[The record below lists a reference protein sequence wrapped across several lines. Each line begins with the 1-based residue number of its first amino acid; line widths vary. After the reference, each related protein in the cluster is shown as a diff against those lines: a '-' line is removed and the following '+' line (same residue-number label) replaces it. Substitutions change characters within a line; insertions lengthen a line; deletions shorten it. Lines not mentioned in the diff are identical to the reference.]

1 MSPRI
6 PGAPRT
12 LRSSLPASGVP
23 ALPARLPHEACGELE
38 GFDPAWSRLVTVET
52 FDGPRTFH
60 VLDTGPALAEAGL
73 TPTGTILALHG
84 NPTWSYLWRHLA
96 QAAVEQAEADPEAA
110 GARRIWRVIA
120 PDQLDMGFS
129 ERLPHARA
137 PRPADPGV
145 RRIADR
151 IADFDALV
159 TTLLAEGAA
168 TASGAPASAG
178 DGGSAAS
185 GTVSGSAAG
194 DTAASGST
202 TGSTACE
209 HPVVTI
215 GHDWGGVLSLTW
227 AARNQ
232 ERVSAAVSLNTAVHQ
247 PEGAQ
252 LPAPLAAALAGP
264 LLPASTVHTDLF
276 LRTTLSLA
284 KDALSEEA
292 VAGFR
297 APYRT
302 AAERGGIGGFVADIP
317 ATDAHPSH
325 SELQQ
330 LGEDIAGFRRPALLV
345 WGPKDPVFLE
355 RYLRD
360 LRTRLPQA
368 DLHRFETAS
377 HLVSEQVDV
386 AGLVLDWL
394 EEQFPAAAAAA
405 APAPAYAVPAS
416 PEASTRTDHIH
427 GPEAARTYVETA
439 SGGAESRTDRIRE
452 SGALEGGA
460 ASAQPLIFDA
470 LEERAHDRSLASVD
484 MSQSPPATL
493 TWAQVNARVQAI
505 AAGLVRMGLRPGDR
519 VSMLVPPGNDL
530 TAGLYGVLRAGG
542 VAVVADAG
550 LGPAGMTRA
559 VRSADPQWI
568 IGERPGLTLARLAG
582 WPGRRLSVS
591 ALSRAERKALGV
603 EASLEE
609 LIDAPEATLPQRLP
623 RPAPE
628 ADAAILFT
636 SGSTGPAKG
645 VRYTHERLSA
655 LTQALTR
662 VLDVRPGSSLVAG
675 FPPFALLGPGIG
687 AISTTPDMAVT
698 KPRTLTASALA
709 DAVEAGGATMVFASP
724 AAYRNVVATAHELT
738 LAQSTACARVRMVL
752 SAGAPVPLE
761 LMNSLASVF
770 PNARIH
776 TPYGMTEGLIL
787 TDIERTEVARAQ
799 AESEQAVRG
808 PEADARTEADELA
821 EAAGSSAADAA
832 VANASAVA
840 NAPALGSA
848 ARTHVSRDLGVC
860 VGRPVDGVRLA
871 LAPIDADGRPADLL
885 LEGEEARGVLGEFIA
900 SGAHL
905 KAGYDRLWSTD
916 RAAARDTLD
925 GLLWHRTNDIG
936 HIDAAGRVWLEG
948 RVQHVITTP
957 EGPLGPGGP
966 EAVVD
971 ALPHVRR
978 SAAVGVGPA
987 GTQALVMVVE
997 PEPPAAKRLP
1007 AHGPA
1012 PLGLASAA
1020 REAVRAATGRDV
1032 AAVLVTSAF
1041 PTDIRHN
1048 SKIDRSRLAR
1058 WAAEVLAGGR
1068 IRRP

>member
-6 PGAPRT
+6 PGAPKA
-12 LRSSLPASGVP
+12 LRPALPASGIP
-23 ALPARLPHEACGELE
+23 ALPARLPHEACGEFE
-38 GFDPAWSRLVTVET
+38 GFDPAWSRLVTVDT
-52 FDGPRTFH
+52 FDGARTFH

-96 QAAVEQAEADPEAA
+96 QAAMDQAAGTEAA
-110 GARRIWRVIA
+110 GPRPGRVWRVIA

-151 IADFDALV
+151 VADFDALV
-159 TTLLAEGAA
+159 THLLAEGDGDAPTGPA
-168 TASGAPASAG
+168 TAAG
-178 DGGSAAS
+178 TAEA
-185 GTVSGSAAG
+185 
-194 DTAASGST
+194 TAAAAKAAWE
-202 TGSTACE
+202 STAD

-232 ERVSAAVSLNTAVHQ
+232 DRVSAAVSLNTAVHQ
-247 PEGAQ
+247 PEHAQ

-264 LLPASTVHTDLF
+264 LLPVSTVHTDLF

-284 KDALSEEA
+284 KDALSAGA

-297 APYRT
+297 APYTT

-317 ATDAHPSH
+317 ATDTHPSH

-330 LGEDIAGFRRPALLV
+330 LGEDIASFTHPALLV

-368 DLHRFETAS
+368 DLHRFEKAS
-377 HLVSEQVDV
+377 HLVSEEEDV
-386 AGLVLDWL
+386 AGVVLRWL
-394 EEQFPAAAAAA
+394 EEQFPAAGPSAVAQTPAA
-405 APAPAYAVPAS
+405 
-416 PEASTRTDHIH
+416 
-427 GPEAARTYVETA
+427 EAARTSATTA
-439 SGGAESRTDRIRE
+439 SEPS
-452 SGALEGGA
+452 A
-460 ASAQPLIFDA
+460 ASAAPTDAEAPAAEQPRTSTQPSESTRLIVDA
-470 LEERAHDRSLASVD
+470 LEERADDHSPATVD
-484 MSQSPPATL
+484 MSQNPPASL
-493 TWAQVNARVQAI
+493 TWAEVAARVQAI
-505 AAGLVRMGLRPGDR
+505 AEGLVRLGLRPGDR

-530 TAGLYGVLRAGG
+530 TTGLYGVLRAGG

-568 IGERPGLTLARLAG
+568 IGERPGLALARMAG
-582 WPGRRLSVS
+582 WPGRRLSVQK
-591 ALSRAERKALGV
+591 LSRAQRTALSV
-603 EASLEE
+603 ETSLEE
-609 LIDAPEATLPQRLP
+609 LLDAPEAAGTPLP
-623 RPAPE
+623 RPAAE
-628 ADAAILFT
+628 DDAAILFT

-645 VRYTHERLSA
+645 VRYTHARLTA
-655 LTQALTR
+655 LTQVLTR
-662 VLDVRPGSSLVAG
+662 VFDVQPGTSLVAG

-687 AISTTPDMAVT
+687 AVSTTPDMAVT
-698 KPRTLTASALA
+698 KPRTLTAAALA
-709 DAVEAGGATMVFASP
+709 EAIEEGGATMVFASP
-724 AAYRNVVATAHELT
+724 AAYRNVVATAHELS
-738 LAQSTACARVRMVL
+738 LAQSTACARVQMVL

-761 LMNSLASVF
+761 LMNALASVF

-776 TPYGMTEGLIL
+776 TPYGMTEGLVL
-787 TDIERTEVARAQ
+787 TDIDRAEVAQAHADSERALRAA
-799 AESEQAVRG
+799 AEEPS
-808 PEADARTEADELA
+808 A
-821 EAAGSSAADAA
+821 EAAATSEAAAGSAPAA
-832 VANASAVA
+832 ASA
-840 NAPALGSA
+840 PATASGTAAASGT
-848 ARTHVSRDLGVC
+848 ARTSARTAVSRDLGVC

-871 LAPIDADGRPADLL
+871 LAPIGEDGAPSEAL
-885 LEGEEARGVLGEFIA
+885 LEGEEAQGVLGEFVA

-916 RAAARDTLD
+916 RAAARDSRD

-936 HIDAAGRVWLEG
+936 HFDAHGRVWLEG
-948 RVQHVITTP
+948 RVQHVVTTP
-957 EGPLGPGGP
+957 HGPLGPGGP

-971 ALPHVRR
+971 ALDGVLR
-978 SAAVGVGPA
+978 SAAVGVGPT
-987 GTQALVMVVE
+987 GTQALVIVVE
-997 PEPPAAKRLP
+997 PDPARSPGVRGRGLHSRGLP

-1012 PLGLASAA
+1012 PLGLASAV
-1020 REAVRAATGRDV
+1020 RSAVRAVTGHDV
-1032 AAVLVTSAF
+1032 AAVLVTRSF

-1068 IRRP
+1068 IGRP